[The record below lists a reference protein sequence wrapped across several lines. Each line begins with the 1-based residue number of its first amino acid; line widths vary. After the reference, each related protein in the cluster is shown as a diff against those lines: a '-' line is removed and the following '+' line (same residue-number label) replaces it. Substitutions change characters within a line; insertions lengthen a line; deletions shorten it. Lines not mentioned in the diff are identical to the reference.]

1 MAFSQRKKGYN
12 KKIFLFHYLFTYIAK
27 YVEVP
32 RYEWGFPTRRYSKTV
47 QLPSVILFHLYL
59 GYKKY
64 HERRENQNT
73 PLSQTIKL
81 NFETECSRPA
91 L

>member
-32 RYEWGFPTRRYSKTV
+32 RYE
-47 QLPSVILFHLYL
+47 
-59 GYKKY
+59 
-64 HERRENQNT
+64 
-73 PLSQTIKL
+73 
-81 NFETECSRPA
+81 
-91 L
+91 